1 MWPDKETDRDFPGYQ
16 AHADLLKDVVCN
28 PKNLPITIGLYGD
41 WGSGKSSVLKLIKK
55 SIEEDSGIKDKT
67 EIIYFDGWSFE
78 SFDNAKIALIQGIVD
93 QLEVKVGK
101 IEKTKS
107 FSKSI
112 FSQCARFNP

>member
-1 MWPDKETDRDFPGYQ
+1 MWSDKETDRDFLGYQ
-16 AHADLLKDVVCN
+16 VHADLLKNVVCN

-55 SIEEDSGIKDKT
+55 SIDEDDRIKDKT
-67 EIIYFDGWSFE
+67 IILYFDGWSFE
-78 SFDNAKIALIQGIVD
+78 SFDDAKMALIQGIVD

-107 FSKSI
+107 FL
-112 FSQCARFNP
+112 